1 MIHSFETEKV
11 KWQTLKYG
19 LKCKTWLLKACSVT
33 HYVRSQ
39 IHLMR
44 YREKMVKL
52 LYVYW
57 NSAALLWFRSYTSHR
72 VSGDLAEN
80 VALLRDIGYFLWL
93 PKRVLFT
100 IGLTTGIS
108 LGSSIRIGLGIPERI
123 AKTTHCVRPFL
134 QDLGIHV
141 FSLYKVQLTPLCVDQ
156 SRPITH
162 LHLHNWGKVF
172 AAVGE
177 HSATT
182 LAYFLPKSPH
192 S

>member
-11 KWQTLKYG
+11 KRQTLKYGLKYG
-19 LKCKTWLLKACSVT
+19 LKCKTWLLKACRVA
-33 HYVRSQ
+33 HDVLSQ

-57 NSAALLWFRSYTSHR
+57 NSAVLLWFRSHTSHR

-108 LGSSIRIGLGIPERI
+108 LGSSIRTDAGCGAE
-123 AKTTHCVRPFL
+123 
-134 QDLGIHV
+134 
-141 FSLYKVQLTPLCVDQ
+141 SLQ
-156 SRPITH
+156 SRTSAFSCWSWCLLRAP
-162 LHLHNWGKVF
+162 
-172 AAVGE
+172 GE
-177 HSATT
+177 G
-182 LAYFLPKSPH
+182 PWKDGG
-192 S
+192 